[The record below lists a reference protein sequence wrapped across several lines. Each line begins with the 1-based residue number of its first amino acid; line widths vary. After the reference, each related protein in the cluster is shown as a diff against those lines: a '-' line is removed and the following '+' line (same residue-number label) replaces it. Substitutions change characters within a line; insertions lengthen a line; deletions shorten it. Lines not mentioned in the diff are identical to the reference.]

1 MVLDASFDS
10 GNQMVIY
17 GACPHHGSQR
27 GMLVASADSILD
39 AVSNSSCYIFLGI
52 RGYVA
57 FLALVSSSLFLI
69 PLIRYKLSYCCTNA
83 GKGA

>member
-1 MVLDASFDS
+1 MVLDALFDS

-17 GACPHHGSQR
+17 GTCPHHGSQR
-27 GMLVASADSILD
+27 GMLVASADSSVD
-39 AVSNSSCYIFLGI
+39 AVSNSLCYIFLKT
-52 RGYVA
+52 RGDVA
-57 FLALVSSSLFLI
+57 FLALVSFSLFLI